1 MSSAVY
7 ALCAVTSLFCAV
19 LLTRSHRARRDR
31 VLLWLGLCFW
41 GLALNNVLL
50 FADYVVVP
58 AVDLALIRAL
68 SAAAA
73 LAVLVFGL
81 IWDGV

>member
-7 ALCAVTSLFCAV
+7 ALCAATSLFCAV
-19 LLTRSHRARRDR
+19 LLTRNYRARRDR

-50 FADYVVVP
+50 YMNLVVFP
-58 AVDLALIRAL
+58 NIDLTM
-68 SAAAA
+68 AAR
-73 LAVLVFGL
+73 LATLVGIVLLNVGM
-81 IWDGV
+81 IWHTT

>member
-7 ALCAVTSLFCAV
+7 ALCAMTSLFCAL
-19 LLTRSHRARRDR
+19 LLTWSYRTRRDR

-50 FADYVVVP
+50 FADFVVMP

-73 LAVLVFGL
+73 LMVLLFGL

>member
-1 MSSAVY
+1 MSNAVY
-7 ALCAVTSLFCAV
+7 ALCAATSLFCAV
-19 LLTRSHRARRDR
+19 LLTRSYRARRDR

-50 FADYVVVP
+50 FTDYVVMP
-58 AVDLALIRAL
+58 ALDLAVFRTV

-73 LAVLVFGL
+73 LLILLFGL

>member
-7 ALCAVTSLFCAV
+7 ALCAATSLFCAV
-19 LLTRSHRARRDR
+19 LLTRSYRARRDR

-41 GLALNNVLL
+41 GLVLNNLLL
-50 FADYVVVP
+50 FTDYVVMP
-58 AVDLALIRAL
+58 TVDLALIRGL
-68 SAAAA
+68 VAAAA
-73 LAVLVFGL
+73 LMVLLFGL

>member
-19 LLTRSHRARRDR
+19 LLTRSYQARRDR

-50 FADYVVVP
+50 FADYVVMP
-58 AVDLALIRAL
+58 AVDLALVRAL
-68 SAAAA
+68 SAATA
-73 LAVLVFGL
+73 LMVLLFGL